1 MNATSRLIAGI
12 LLLTVSDL
20 RAAFLFVSPT
30 STNPTPPYDS
40 WATAAT
46 NIQDAVTAAQ
56 PGSLVLVTNGI
67 YSGGLVVDKPI
78 FILSVMGA
86 QFTAI
91 DGGGTNRCVW
101 MTNGTKLEGFTVTS
115 GWAGTD
121 GGGVWCSSTNAWVTN
136 CVLAGNAA
144 SGTGGGAFGGLL
156 GRCTLRGNTAGSGGG
171 AASATLN
178 DCAVAGN
185 RAVADGGGVFQCY
198 LNNCLLTTNS
208 SNTGGALLTSSGT
221 SSLSSDSL
229 QFTASGEKPTATSIF
244 LQGTQSILNGVVFG
258 QGVRCVGGTLKRLY
272 THTASGGTVSA
283 PVGAD
288 APVHVRSAALGDPI
302 TFGSQ
307 RFYQVY
313 YRDPTVLGGCPSSS
327 TFNVGNGQAVTWIP

>member
-1 MNATSRLIAGI
+1 MVTYQRFYGPDNDIQGIMFNSATALTSSTD
-12 LLLTVSDL
+12 LTVLEGVAIFQDQIEATVDSDGT
-20 RAAFLFVSPT
+20 LFGVTYSEQFST
-30 STNPTPPYDS
+30 STTDYDIYI
-40 WATAAT
+40 ATFSGAIAVV
-46 NIQDAVTAAQ
+46 DAHENLAFTGDPEHLPQVVARH
-56 PGSLVLVTNGI
+56 
-67 YSGGLVVDKPI
+67 SGGVASSCYGVVWSDT
-78 FILSVMGA
+78 FSSVDHDVYGN
-86 QFTAI
+86 QYCTTTAVAYC
-91 DGGGTNRCVW
+91 GGGT
-101 MTNGTKLEGFTVTS
+101 GFLI
-115 GWAGTD
+115 GCPCANAG
-121 GGGVWCSSTNAWVTN
+121 
-136 CVLAGNAA
+136 L
-144 SGTGGGAFGGLL
+144 TG
-156 GRCTLRGNTAGSGGG
+156 RGCN
-171 AASATLN
+171 
-178 DCAVAGN
+178 
-185 RAVADGGGVFQCY
+185 
-198 LNNCLLTTNS
+198 NS